1 MINLKAVKA
10 MHETMAFDRAIER
23 ALELINFEE
32 TLVIV
37 TADHSHVM
45 TMAGYPSRGT
55 DIRGILKKA
64 FEADPI
70 KLFFLVFRFLLL
82 SLCVCYI

>member
-1 MINLKAVKA
+1 LKKAIKA

-45 TMAGYPSRGT
+45 TMAGYPSRGV
-55 DIRGILKKA
+55 DIRG
-64 FEADPI
+64 
-70 KLFFLVFRFLLL
+70 
-82 SLCVCYI
+82 S